1 MKFYRRL
8 HRPNDV
14 RTEYQFR
21 ALRLLNQGRTHRQ
34 GIRTLSKIEQ
44 EQGEDDETEDG
55 AEREAADG
63 AAHLL
68 REQLQTRRH
77 HEGAA
82 DHDDGTSSKSHQG
95 VVPEQAVQGQEDCYE
110 AAAKDEEQRR
120 RRKKGT
126 LRATKAAGWL
136 VWCLF
141 ENK

>member
-1 MKFYRRL
+1 MHK
-8 HRPNDV
+8 
-14 RTEYQFR
+14 
-21 ALRLLNQGRTHRQ
+21 QGRTHRQ

-44 EQGEDDETEDG
+44 EQGEDDETKDG

-110 AAAKDEEQRR
+110 AAAGAEDKEQRR
-120 RRKKGT
+120 RRRGAK

-141 ENK
+141 D